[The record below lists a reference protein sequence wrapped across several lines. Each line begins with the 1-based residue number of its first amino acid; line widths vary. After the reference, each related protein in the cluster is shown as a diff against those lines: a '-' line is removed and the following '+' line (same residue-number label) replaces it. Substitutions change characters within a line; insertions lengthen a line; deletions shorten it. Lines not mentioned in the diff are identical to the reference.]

1 MWLYYSTQLHEYC
14 LVDSYDWLVNG
25 MAQAQV
31 ETLMEEEHSF
41 DEYIEVSL
49 CLIQYIMYTNV
60 QKFEVGKIVLFY
72 VFKRSLMLTKTA
84 SI

>member
-1 MWLYYSTQLHEYC
+1 M
-14 LVDSYDWLVNG
+14 
-25 MAQAQV
+25 

-72 VFKRSLMLTKTA
+72 VFKRSLTLTKTA